1 MSKLELGVTVAATII
16 GPVVAVLLSVWMQ
29 SRMEAR
35 QREFQTQFA
44 KQTEEDRRRYEM
56 TKEDAQARYIDAWKV
71 ADRDRANEIKNDI
84 KRIADALEKE
94 P

>member
-1 MSKLELGVTVAATII
+1 MSNLELGVTTAATVI

-35 QREFQTQFA
+35 QREFQTQFTE
-44 KQTEEDRRRYEM
+44 QTEKDRRKYEM
-56 TKEDAQARYIDAWKV
+56 AREDAQAKYIDAWKI
-71 ADRDRANEIKNDI
+71 ADRDRVNQIKHEI